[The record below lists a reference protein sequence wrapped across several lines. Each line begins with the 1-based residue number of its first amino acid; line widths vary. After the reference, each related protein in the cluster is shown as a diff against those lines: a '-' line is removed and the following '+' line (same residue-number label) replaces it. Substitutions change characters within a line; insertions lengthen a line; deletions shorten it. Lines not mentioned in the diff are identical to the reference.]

1 MSRIGKLPIA
11 LPPGVRAQ
19 VDGRRIRV
27 EGPRGA
33 LDWGFPRRVDIAVD
47 EAQIRIT
54 RRRDDKPSRAEHGLV
69 RALVHNMV
77 AGVTQGFV
85 RKLEIVGL
93 GYQAR
98 VQGQKLVLQIGF
110 SHPVEIDIPAGLEV
124 VCPDPTHITV
134 TGIDK
139 QRVGQLAADIRRVRK
154 PEPYKGKGIRF
165 EGEFVRRKAGKA
177 FVGGGG

>member
-11 LPPGVRAQ
+11 LPPGVRAR
-19 VDGRRIRV
+19 VAGRRIQV

-33 LDWGFPRRVDIAVD
+33 LAWEFPRRVDIAVD
-47 EAQIRIT
+47 EAEIRIT
-54 RRRDDKPSRAEHGLV
+54 RRRDDQPSRAQHGLV
-69 RALVHNMV
+69 RALVNNMV
-77 AGVTQGFV
+77 AGVTKGFV

-93 GYQAR
+93 GSQAR
-98 VQGQKLVLQIGF
+98 VQGRKLVLQLGF
-110 SHPVEIDIPAGLEV
+110 SHPVEIDIPPGLEV

-139 QRVGQLAADIRRVRK
+139 QRVGQLAADIRRVRR

-165 EGEFVRRKAGKA
+165 EGEFVRHKAGKA